1 MFNRLRPSHS
11 EAVAG
16 IEHRLPGKT
25 AHLPAQGACLKGD
38 AVVSV
43 INQHVE
49 LRGRRRRCCF
59 IGDRDMFGQIG
70 FTAQTA
76 VGGVLAFLM
85 DLRGLGPLAAGAA
98 DGLTIRRPRPEP
110 AFRPAA
116 AAAAHAP

>member
-1 MFNRLRPSHS
+1 MFNRLRISPSHS
-11 EAVAG
+11 EAVAW

-38 AVVSV
+38 IVVSV

-49 LRGRRRRCCF
+49 LPGRRLRRCF
-59 IGDRDMFGQIG
+59 IGDRDMFGQTG

-85 DLRGLGPLAAGAA
+85 NFRGLDLR
-98 DGLTIRRPRPEP
+98 
-110 AFRPAA
+110 RPAQRKG
-116 AAAAHAP
+116 